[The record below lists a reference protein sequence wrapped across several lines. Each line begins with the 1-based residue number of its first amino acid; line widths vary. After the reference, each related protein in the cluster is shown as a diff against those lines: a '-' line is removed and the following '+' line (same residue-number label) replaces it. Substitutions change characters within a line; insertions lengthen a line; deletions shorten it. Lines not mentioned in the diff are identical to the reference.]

1 MFGKARDLNDTT
13 HFDGPTIEDFFGDE
27 SAAAEVVRVNEL
39 HQRVTQ
45 VESQI
50 NSQFTSLATY
60 AQIAQEQIELARAE
74 SKASTERS
82 EQRLTQLIERE
93 RADRIDAMDGSN
105 GVVSIGSARSAMD
118 ERLDALEH
126 SVAQIKVTL
135 DECFAQQLALA
146 DAISTLFTAGADRP
160 ASVLPA
166 PAPTIGPDVL
176 PAPTMVEQQR
186 CAHCR
191 HRRRPERACPAS
203 PAGTVRHG
211 RHPRLVHRAR
221 HRLITRRAHI
231 ERTISERTSW
241 CTRHRAGRQRT
252 ISIRMPLSSHVGSIG
267 MRLIARPAARRAVN
281 SRAPACIRWTSPAPS
296 GGTLVITSS
305 TPGRR

>member
-1 MFGKARDLNDTT
+1 MFGKARDLNDAT
-13 HFDGPTIEDFFGDE
+13 HLDGPTIEDFFGDE

-93 RADRIDAMDGSN
+93 RADRIDADGRSN
-105 GVVSIGSARSAMD
+105 AVVSIGSARSAMD

-146 DAISTLFTAGADRP
+146 DAISTLFTTVADRQPPGFPRRRRASDRRPRWLTAPLPCRRRRPTSMP
-160 ASVLPA
+160 AA
-166 PAPTIGPDVL
+166 
-176 PAPTMVEQQR
+176 R
-186 CAHCR
+186 CR
-191 HRRRPERACPAS
+191 HRAS
-203 PAGTVRHG
+203 DVIPG
-211 RHPRLVHRAR
+211 LS
-221 HRLITRRAHI
+221 I
-231 ERTISERTSW
+231 E
-241 CTRHRAGRQRT
+241 
-252 ISIRMPLSSHVGSIG
+252 LD
-267 MRLIARPAARRAVN
+267 IA
-281 SRAPACIRWTSPAPS
+281 
-296 GGTLVITSS
+296 
-305 TPGRR
+305 